1 MITSKYRRKHQRAL
15 NRLMR
20 QVNRNIKEDT
30 LWRGRFVV
38 RSGKNDFYKY
48 FDNSGYELYVEL
60 IYRDKKTGMEWHRH
74 HTLDRYR
81 FCQGALIWRE
91 MNDFIV
97 EVVDV
102 WQKEGVEE
110 LQNDTIDYSVL
121 E

>member
-20 QVNRNIKEDT
+20 QMNRNIKEDT

-38 RSGKNDFYKY
+38 RSGKSIFHRYE
-48 FDNSGYELYVEL
+48 DNSGYELYVEL
-60 IYRDKKTGMEWHRH
+60 IYRDKKTGIEWRKHN
-74 HTLDRYR
+74 TLERYL
-81 FCQGALIWRE
+81 FCKGALIWRE

-102 WQKEGVEE
+102 WRKEGVKE
-110 LQNDTIDYSVL
+110 LQDDTTDYSVL
-121 E
+121 D